1 MPHITDT
8 ERRAQ
13 RQRDYAAQIAM
24 LQKQAWDG
32 SCEPVGI
39 RLEERDGL
47 CVVRF
52 HLFHRDDDNTGH
64 GVRATGA
71 TFREAFE
78 RVYEA
83 MPRAIRNVCADAAFA
98 AECRGEPEYV
108 SPAERRAEARA
119 EYFTNLADEARHEAR
134 AAS

>member
-32 SCEPVGI
+32 CCEAISI
-39 RLEERDGL
+39 RMEERDGQ

-52 HLFHRDDDNTGH
+52 SLFHRDDDNAFER
-64 GVRATGA
+64 VRAAGA

-78 RVYEA
+78 RVYGA
-83 MPRAIRNVCADAAFA
+83 MPRAIRNLC
-98 AECRGEPEYV
+98 
-108 SPAERRAEARA
+108 
-119 EYFTNLADEARHEAR
+119 ADEARHEAR